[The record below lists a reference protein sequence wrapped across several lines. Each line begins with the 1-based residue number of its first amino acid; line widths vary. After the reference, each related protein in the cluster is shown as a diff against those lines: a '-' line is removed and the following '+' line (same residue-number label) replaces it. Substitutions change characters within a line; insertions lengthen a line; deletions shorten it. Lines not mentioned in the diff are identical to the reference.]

1 MRKILPVLLVI
12 ILGISGIQA
21 IASEFPDY
29 DTWLSEYDGSAK
41 LKTSLSFLYTVEK
54 YNLVPIVWG
63 ATSSG
68 DEIISL
74 VLHNE
79 AIDDYCEW
87 SILFSQD
94 NSVFL
99 LVDNLLTIQSGLYG
113 VAEDICKAIAT
124 EYGSYLFVPQEET
137 NKVFFGYS
145 MDLSDYEDVG
155 SSVLGAI
162 VYFNDVINEEYSRFS
177 AITLNEESESNTF
190 TPSPQPT
197 ATPEPT
203 PTPTPEPTA
212 TPTPIPTASNSSTSS
227 GATLDPLLVER
238 FGTPSGFAYF
248 YNDLAIDSL
257 LEGTMPGIDAQ
268 MKKAFHLTY
277 SENDSAINGNPTY
290 QTDMGFSLVFYCDDV
305 DTRANKMEF
314 IGDFAN
320 LDAATVSSIT
330 GMVAEIYALS
340 VGADAEESDIAGNN
354 CILFAL
360 GIKTNYENELF
371 SMTYKADNT
380 GNTHITFERK

>member
-1 MRKILPVLLVI
+1 MKKILSVLLVI
-12 ILGISGIQA
+12 MLSLSGLSAFAVEIPDFNAWLAEQVGDAQLSTTQSFLDALDKYNVSYNFLGALSDG
-21 IASEFPDY
+21 
-29 DTWLSEYDGSAK
+29 SEYVTISNYDEANSLSYRLNASFAPDLGSATITV
-41 LKTSLSFLYTVEK
+41 LDLLSFEPDAY
-54 YNLVPIVWG
+54 
-63 ATSSG
+63 
-68 DEIISL
+68 
-74 VLHNE
+74 
-79 AIDDYCEW
+79 
-87 SILFSQD
+87 SI
-94 NSVFL
+94 
-99 LVDNLLTIQSGLYG
+99 
-113 VAEDICKAIAT
+113 AMDICKAIYAD
-124 EYGSYLFVPQEET
+124 YGNLLFVPNET
-137 NKVFFGYS
+137 KNTISFAYTV
-145 MDLSDYEDVG
+145 DLSECENVGIQVLAIIIDV
-155 SSVLGAI
+155 ADI
-162 VYFNDVINEEYSRFS
+162 IANEYGRFVS
-177 AITLNEESESNTF
+177 IIDNGTELENTA
-190 TPSPQPT
+190 TPQPT
-197 ATPEPT
+197 ATPE

-212 TPTPIPTASNSSTSS
+212 TPTPIPTAPNSSSSS
-227 GATLDPLLVER
+227 GTALDPLLVER

-360 GIKTNYENELF
+360 GIKANYENDLF
-371 SMTYKADNT
+371 SMTYKSDAA